1 MSEESKPMSLV
12 PLHPRPMS
20 VMSYC
25 PSLAVSNDPDEQR
38 YFHRFVDKTSSE
50 ICGTFDPIFWTEK
63 IPQLCQQVAAIRY
76 ATIAVAALAR
86 SLEMTSSPTRLSL
99 SGFPQI
105 DQRQLDEHHR
115 FALKMYSRAIS
126 SLRIILSDGRRHL
139 RTSLTACVLFMTF
152 EAMVGNYEGAL
163 THLRGGS
170 RLLADWRIARR
181 GGSNRLS
188 HDSLSEIQDS
198 LVDDL
203 GRMFAR
209 LDVQGLFIPWPHR
222 VPNLLQDDME
232 IPDEFDSLQEAR
244 EIWDFLVAA
253 IGQFYQK
260 SVVKAHEDPE
270 SLNSPAWIKNHEHYS
285 NCLNRWRIAFQAVH
299 AREAHTIT
307 AEATH
312 MLSIYYNIAT
322 MLLASSLTHSE
333 MMYDEY
339 TPLFAEIISKA
350 QLILWNS
357 DDSSNTS
364 RFTLDMGTILPL
376 VMTAV
381 KCRDRQIRRQAIA
394 LLWSQARRE
403 GLCFDTI
410 IMARICAWL
419 ASIEVQSAQGGT
431 EAARIPE
438 TSRWTMTYLHMNSE
452 ERWLAAQLTCMKP
465 KGNGLHAYRETVF
478 SW

>member
-1 MSEESKPMSLV
+1 
-12 PLHPRPMS
+12 
-20 VMSYC
+20 
-25 PSLAVSNDPDEQR
+25 
-38 YFHRFVDKTSSE
+38 
-50 ICGTFDPIFWTEK
+50 
-63 IPQLCQQVAAIRY
+63 
-76 ATIAVAALAR
+76 
-86 SLEMTSSPTRLSL
+86 
-99 SGFPQI
+99 
-105 DQRQLDEHHR
+105 
-115 FALKMYSRAIS
+115 
-126 SLRIILSDGRRHL
+126 
-139 RTSLTACVLFMTF
+139 
-152 EAMVGNYEGAL
+152 
-163 THLRGGS
+163 
-170 RLLADWRIARR
+170 
-181 GGSNRLS
+181 
-188 HDSLSEIQDS
+188 
-198 LVDDL
+198 
-203 GRMFAR
+203 
-209 LDVQGLFIPWPHR
+209 
-222 VPNLLQDDME
+222 
-232 IPDEFDSLQEAR
+232 
-244 EIWDFLVAA
+244 
-253 IGQFYQK
+253 
-260 SVVKAHEDPE
+260 
-270 SLNSPAWIKNHEHYS
+270 
-285 NCLNRWRIAFQAVH
+285 
-299 AREAHTIT
+299 
-307 AEATH
+307 